1 MYRVWCKNNNKWEKD
16 VLLSPRDTMYE
27 MTDRGPRVLN
37 PFTHILQFNSHVKDS
52 KGKYI
57 FDGDLLYSPELSRP
71 IEVWYDNN
79 GSWLAGIKEGDN
91 RCDDYLWRTLGQFKD
106 CIIIGNIFE
115 GVIGNDL

>member
-1 MYRVWCKNNNKWEKD
+1 MYRVWCKNNKEWEKN
-16 VLLSPRDTMYE
+16 VLLTHSGNLLEISNNVPRF
-27 MTDRGPRVLN
+27 LN
-37 PFTHILQFNSHVKDS
+37 SYSHIIQFKTGMKDS
-52 KGKYI
+52 KGKDI
-57 FDGDLLYSPELSRP
+57 FDGDLLSSPDLSMP